1 MPDQLFVNERLAPMA
16 EQVLGGATS
25 TNGKGAVAVYRVKG
39 GDIVITGI
47 EIDGKSVTALAREI
61 PVLK

>member
-1 MPDQLFVNERLAPMA
+1 MA

-39 GDIVITGI
+39 GDIVITDI